1 MPYRL
6 FLPMLV
12 TVLCLASGCV
22 RMPQPQGFPYSN
34 QPKMQAAHHWNVLA
48 NDVANRINNELIRR
62 NFLDSALH
70 VRHSCTK
77 PDGCGPGSASPF
89 DEGFNDLLTTQLVDF
104 GIDTRAAADGAS
116 LIVDYKVQVVHHR
129 AVRSQW
135 PQPGVL
141 TALATGVTVLRDAP
155 WELITIASAAAVDTL
170 RATSVLNEHDEVI
183 ITTSIMDGDRY
194 LLRTSDIY
202 YINDADS
209 WQYRQPAPAAEI
221 RLTGGH
227 AAPVA
232 ADPPAPSL

>member
-62 NFLDSALH
+62 NYLDSALH

-89 DEGFNDLLTTQLVDF
+89 DEGFNDLLTTQLVHF

-129 AVRSQW
+129 AGRSQW

-170 RATSVLNEHDEVI
+170 RATSALNEHDEVI

-227 AAPVA
+227 AVPVA
-232 ADPPAPSL
+232 AEPPAPSL